1 MSSSQPSREELL
13 LNWGARIGAAAFV
26 DRVKTSQIEN
36 IIATLDVAE
45 GREALLLT
53 ALFAQRQ
60 AKRLRVGENMA
71 RLIRQAM
78 LELYDKNLSKEEAR
92 EVLGIAKW
100 VFEALQE
107 SGVSL
112 RREQLDKLTLKDLLV
127 MLKH

>member
-1 MSSSQPSREELL
+1 LSSSQPSREELL

-26 DRVKTSQIEN
+26 DRVKASQIEN

-45 GREALLLT
+45 GREALLLA

-127 MLKH
+127 MLKR

>member
-1 MSSSQPSREELL
+1 MSSPQPSREELL
-13 LNWGARIGAAAFV
+13 LNWGARIGAVAFV
-26 DRVKTSQIEN
+26 DRVKASQIEN
-36 IIATLDVAE
+36 IIASLDMVE

-60 AKRLRVGENMA
+60 AKRLRRSKNMA

-92 EVLGIAKW
+92 EVLRIAKW

-107 SGVSL
+107 SGVPL
-112 RREQLDKLTLKDLLV
+112 RREQLDKLTLKDLLA
-127 MLKH
+127 MLKR